1 VKRPRRSARRPAL
14 LQSSAP
20 FTVVDVYLAYV
31 DESGNVGRHG
41 TRTLSLACVLT
52 PAADWFETFDRL
64 ISFRRWLRERFGV
77 PIRAELKANHILRN
91 EGAFESLALPE
102 GMRHVIYRQTM
113 RLHHKIGLQ
122 TFAVLIDKEKL
133 RKQRPTADPRDVAW
147 EYLLQRLERAS
158 VGPPL
163 GPTYVGLNHDAG
175 ESDVARR
182 LARKARRA
190 GTAGPGQ
197 WDACGL
203 LRAGRHAEGGARRG
217 HPPVE
222 RVAAVLGRVQWR
234 PHAGDHRG
242 LDLPRPLALAP
253 GQAQVVERPRSD
265 ARVVLPVEHDLA
277 RGQPRRQSQL
287 LQQQRGEDEAELRGL
302 VLLSPAVP

>member
-1 VKRPRRSARRPAL
+1 VSVPAISTGAPRRRRLEAGREDGKRPRRSARRPAL
-14 LQSSAP
+14 FHSSPP

-31 DESGNVGRHG
+31 DESGKVGRHR
-41 TRTLSLACVLT
+41 TRTFSLACALT

-133 RKQRPTADPRDVAW
+133 REKRPTADPRDVAW

-163 GPTYVGLNHDAG
+163 GPTYFTLIHDAG

-190 GTAGPGQ
+190 GTAGSQFGT
-197 WDACGL
+197 GF
-203 LRAGRHAEGGARRG
+203 LRVPFERLVDDPVPRDSRQSYFVQLADLAAYAAFRRF
-217 HPPVE
+217 HPPPARLVPIVPQGMSDE
-222 RVAAVLGRVQWR
+222 LG
-234 PHAGDHRG
+234 P
-242 LDLPRPLALAP
+242 
-253 GQAQVVERPRSD
+253 
-265 ARVVLPVEHDLA
+265 ARYLPVTT
-277 RGQPRRQSQL
+277 RNRVGIVRY
-287 LQQQRGEDEAELRGL
+287 
-302 VLLSPAVP
+302 PA